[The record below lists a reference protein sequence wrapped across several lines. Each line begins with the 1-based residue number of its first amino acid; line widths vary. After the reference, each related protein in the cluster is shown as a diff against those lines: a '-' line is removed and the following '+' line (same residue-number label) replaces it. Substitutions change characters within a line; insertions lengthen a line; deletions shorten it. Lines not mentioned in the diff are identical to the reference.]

1 MQSASV
7 PLSKIYIFNPR
18 MKLAKKYIS
27 ALLFCGILS
36 TLLYIASDSICAIV
50 YPGYSY
56 TSQAISEL
64 SAIGS
69 PTASLWTYL
78 LLPFNPL
85 IILFGIGVFLSNKK
99 RRLRISGILL
109 SLFGISGY
117 AWWFFPMNMR
127 GNIGSASDTGHLIM
141 SAITVLLLTLILAFG
156 SGAGG
161 KKFRIYSILTILIM
175 LFFGSLVGM
184 MAPAVAAEE
193 PTPWM
198 GIYERI
204 SVFSP
209 MIWMSVLAIILMKKE
224 KNKVSK

>member
-1 MQSASV
+1 
-7 PLSKIYIFNPR
+7 
-18 MKLAKKYIS
+18 MKPTKKY
-27 ALLFCGILS
+27 LLLLLLCGILS
-36 TLLYIASDSICAIV
+36 TILYITSDAICALL

-56 TSQAISEL
+56 TDQAISEL

-69 PTASLWTYL
+69 PTGPLWVYL
-78 LLPFNPL
+78 TLPFSPL
-85 IILFGIGVFLSNKK
+85 VIAFGIGVFLSNKK
-99 RRLRISGILL
+99 RLLKVSGILL

-127 GNIGSASDTGHLIM
+127 GNIGSATDAGHLVL
-141 SAITVLLLTLILAFG
+141 SAITVLLLALILAFG
-156 SGAGG
+156 SGAAG
-161 KKFRIYSILTILIM
+161 KKFRIYSISTILIM

-184 MAPAVAAEE
+184 MAPQVAAQE

-209 MIWMSVLAIILMKKE
+209 MIWMSVLAIILLRKK
-224 KNKVSK
+224 KK